1 MRHALGQLSVFPIR
15 GVFKRHV
22 CDRIKTITL
31 PCGIIHAIFY
41 HDIENLI
48 VSFTIPAMLLPVCNG
63 LVRGALRTGSFHDL
77 NIIISPTRVERQT
90 NTNLSRWII
99 GNYVSFW
106 RGRKKS
112 FRSVFERNVSVSV
125 GKCLRGLHKAR
136 CRSIIRNHGHFPQL
150 PREPVSVNNSRR

>member
-77 NIIISPTRVERQT
+77 NVIISPTRVERQT

-99 GNYVSFW
+99 GNYKVSGVEERKVF
-106 RGRKKS
+106 GRFLS
-112 FRSVFERNVSVSV
+112 VTYPFRSESVYVGCIRPAVDQSFETTGIFPSS
-125 GKCLRGLHKAR
+125 RG
-136 CRSIIRNHGHFPQL
+136 SQ
-150 PREPVSVNNSRR
+150 SQ